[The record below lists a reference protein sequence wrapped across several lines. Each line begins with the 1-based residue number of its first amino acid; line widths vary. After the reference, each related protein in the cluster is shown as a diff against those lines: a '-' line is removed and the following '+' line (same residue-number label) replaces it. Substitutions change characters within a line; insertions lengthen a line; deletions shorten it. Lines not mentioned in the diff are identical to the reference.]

1 MGLVRGYVSPR
12 AWLPKSP
19 VPGRPYP
26 RGPVDLPLPAA
37 RRRGGPTQHKTIKMP
52 GDLVPGTEKGSPAL
66 AQRVFPESLTPL
78 RRPLSGRAGSL
89 RLWRG
94 RTPHPSSP
102 SYSPP
107 GQAGGL
113 PAASGDS
120 RRAREPVRGGWGWLT
135 APRQPRRLERWEQA
149 GGCAGG
155 RSFSS
160 SCPRP
165 SAGRTSVRDPCLK
178 GTLGNRVCPDSGPAG
193 SPGS

>member
-1 MGLVRGYVSPR
+1 
-12 AWLPKSP
+12 
-19 VPGRPYP
+19 
-26 RGPVDLPLPAA
+26 
-37 RRRGGPTQHKTIKMP
+37 MP

-155 RSFSS
+155 RSYIKGQSFGCIFLIRPLDLTDPLHFEIHTENFSYTRRQS
-160 SCPRP
+160 LIMFI
-165 SAGRTSVRDPCLK
+165 D
-178 GTLGNRVCPDSGPAG
+178 
-193 SPGS
+193 